1 VDEYMLD
8 DLFLAQSVSL
18 TDVRQHITWDVPA

>member
-1 VDEYMLD
+1 MLD
-8 DLFLAQSVSL
+8 DLFLAQSMSL